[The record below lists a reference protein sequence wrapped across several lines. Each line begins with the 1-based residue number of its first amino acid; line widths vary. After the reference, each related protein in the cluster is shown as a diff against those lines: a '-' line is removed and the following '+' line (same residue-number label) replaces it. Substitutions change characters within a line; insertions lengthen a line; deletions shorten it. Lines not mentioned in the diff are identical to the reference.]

1 MNRTCRRHMNYYA
14 RNKGVCEFLRNVDA
28 PRRPLGFR
36 FCPNRPRGFANSFD
50 FSISLLPLQ
59 SAQCLL
65 ISKHYIA
72 DWNVEGFAECGDGI
86 QAGFFQATLKI
97 GDEDGT
103 YSNSLYCPCITVGSE
118 SLFIAPNGAVLFQPN
133 GVSLGNT
140 HHACDS
146 QPRRGGRIRRVG
158 HLPPLRG

>member
-1 MNRTCRRHMNYYA
+1 MGRKDILCCMNRTCRRHMKYYA

-28 PRRPLGFR
+28 PRRPLGSC
-36 FCPNRPRGFANSFD
+36 FCLNRQRGFANSFD
-50 FSISLLPLQ
+50 FSISLLPWQ

-65 ISKHYIA
+65 TSKHYIA

-103 YSNSLYCPCITVGSE
+103 YSCCPSK
-118 SLFIAPNGAVLFQPN
+118 LFLSNGFLQAICTQCR
-133 GVSLGNT
+133 T
-140 HHACDS
+140 K
-146 QPRRGGRIRRVG
+146 GR
-158 HLPPLRG
+158 LTT